1 MKSNKSKEKRLIYE
15 PSSSLEEETTTNE
28 DVAYEDETSSDIP
41 SQFRGLKAY
50 QNASHFRVSTNIST
64 DAKPES

>member
-28 DVAYEDETSSDIP
+28 DIAYEDETSSDIP

-50 QNASHFRVSTNIST
+50 
-64 DAKPES
+64 